1 MDLNE
6 RKGPYE
12 VILSGKEHSAY
23 YVKDGTLSRTSI
35 REMEV
40 TEVFLP
46 KERVGAGRRAGN
58 EADIMAA
65 A

>member
-12 VILSGKEHSAY
+12 VILSGQEHSAY
-23 YVKDGTLSRTSI
+23 YVKDGTLSRTSV

-40 TEVFLP
+40 PEVFLP
-46 KERVGAGRRAGN
+46 KERAGAGRRAEN
-58 EADIMAA
+58 EADVMAA
-65 A
+65 E